1 LLKDYQEKILEL
13 FVQLELDMSGLYSL
27 FAVKFPKY
35 ENLWATLSQQELDH
49 AERVKKLW
57 FLASKN
63 KIVFEEK
70 LTKTYTVKRVLDSVK
85 DAYANAKA
93 DKMNLMTA
101 LSVSRDFEQS
111 IIEKEFYNFFTGK
124 DPETRA
130 LINSI
135 KGETLVHQ
143 SMLKNAWEEER
154 KITLS

>member
-1 LLKDYQEKILEL
+1 
-13 FVQLELDMSGLYSL
+13 
-27 FAVKFPKY
+27 
-35 ENLWATLSQQELDH
+35 
-49 AERVKKLW
+49 
-57 FLASKN
+57 
-63 KIVFEEK
+63 
-70 LTKTYTVKRVLDSVK
+70 VKRVLDSVK

-124 DPETRA
+124 DPETRV

-143 SMLKNAWEEER
+143 SMVKNAWEEER